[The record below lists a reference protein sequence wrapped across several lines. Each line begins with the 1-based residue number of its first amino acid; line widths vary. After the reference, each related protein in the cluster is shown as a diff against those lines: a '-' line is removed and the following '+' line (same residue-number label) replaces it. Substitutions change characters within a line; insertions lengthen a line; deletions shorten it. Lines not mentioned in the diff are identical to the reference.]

1 MKKFLITLG
10 LLLFFQM
17 LYAQGYNLIAKKG
30 YREIHYSI
38 GTPLRIKLQNDS
50 LKKIK
55 GYFFKAVENGL
66 YLLSFTKKDTG
77 LYFVPMNHIRSVV
90 KLSRKSRKTILYAAA
105 AGVALT
111 GVFII
116 ASKGSVLTSPM
127 GYVAFIPAFASAFVI
142 FYGLPVS
149 YATELLTKK
158 STGNGWAFVTH

>member
-1 MKKFLITLG
+1 
-10 LLLFFQM
+10 
-17 LYAQGYNLIAKKG
+17 
-30 YREIHYSI
+30 
-38 GTPLRIKLQNDS
+38 
-50 LKKIK
+50 
-55 GYFFKAVENGL
+55 
-66 YLLSFTKKDTG
+66 
-77 LYFVPMNHIRSVV
+77 MNHIRSVV